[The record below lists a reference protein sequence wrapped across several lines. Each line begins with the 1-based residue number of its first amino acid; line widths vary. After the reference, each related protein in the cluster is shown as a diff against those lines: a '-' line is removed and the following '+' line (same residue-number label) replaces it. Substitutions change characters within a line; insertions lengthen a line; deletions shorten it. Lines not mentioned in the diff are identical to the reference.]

1 MRLSFTKMQGC
12 GNDYLYFDCFEQALP
27 DPAVLARRLSDRH
40 FGVGG
45 DGIILIGPSD
55 VADAQMRIFNADGSE
70 GRMCGNGIRCVG
82 KYLHDAGRARQ
93 PRLTVETLSGVKT
106 LDLHLEDGTVCAVT
120 VDMGPYGLVPGCIPA
135 NLPGDS
141 VVGRAVDVAGGTYVL
156 TCVSMGN
163 PHCVVFV
170 PDVAAVPLKD
180 VGPRF
185 EHSPLFPERINT
197 EFVQVLGPQE
207 LRMRVWERG
216 SGETWACG
224 TGACAAAVAAV
235 LNGHCQDSQPIV
247 VHLVGGDLTIV
258 VTSETVRMTGEA
270 VRVFDGTVE
279 A

>member
-27 DPAVLARRLSDRH
+27 DPAALARRLSDRH

-45 DGIILIGPSD
+45 DGIITIGPSD

-82 KYLHDAGRARQ
+82 KYLYDAGRVRQ
-93 PRLTVETLSGVKT
+93 SRLSVETLSGVKT
-106 LDLHLEDGTVCAVT
+106 LDLHLEDGKVCAVT
-120 VDMGPYGLVPGCIPA
+120 VDMGPYGLAPGCIPV

-141 VVGRAVDVAGGTYVL
+141 VVGRAVDVAGGSYIL

-170 PDVAAVPLKD
+170 PDVTTVPLED

-185 EHSPLFPERINT
+185 EHSPLFPERVNT

-235 LNGHCQDSQPIV
+235 LNGHCQDNQPIV

-258 VTSETVRMTGEA
+258 VTPDTVRMTGEA